1 MSPKLKDS
9 LRIVIECTL
18 LACCLG
24 LALDVVTANVGVEYF
39 SVHHPHVVDSDSP
52 WVMAL
57 IWGIGASWWF
67 GAIAGGVLAVLN
79 WRREVAVR
87 TGVIRGWMVRACV
100 VLWVVM
106 ISILVVSYVGIGFLP
121 IKVKDAQFEHN
132 RRLMS
137 VAFTH
142 MTEYVLGVIA
152 LIVVGRKLARY

>member
-1 MSPKLKDS
+1 
-9 LRIVIECTL
+9 
-18 LACCLG
+18 
-24 LALDVVTANVGVEYF
+24 
-39 SVHHPHVVDSDSP
+39 
-52 WVMAL
+52 MAL

-79 WRREVAVR
+79 WRREVVVP

-132 RRLMS
+132 RRLIS

-152 LIVVGRKLARY
+152 LIFVGRKLLTYGVTTSSNHRRR